1 MCGQKI
7 SKKNFWEKIPPVMG
21 YPEIVYSN
29 PENFRL
35 MMGITNVKGCII
47 I

>member
-21 YPEIVYSN
+21 YPEIIYSN

-35 MMGITNVKGCII
+35 NGEKKFWDFFW
-47 I
+47 